1 MIRAVRKEER
11 EQLLSLLKSAFP
23 STDIEW
29 FPPYYDGDPYYKL
42 EYTRVWE
49 ENGVLVSTV
58 QIVKKILR
66 IEDQTILLGGIANVG
81 THPEHRGRGYASA
94 LLEDALRLMDEEGFH
109 LSLLFTGIQPFY
121 ERLGWR
127 EVPFPFLHIPSIP
140 KDIPP
145 HANIREGSDEDIPQI
160 AKVYNEF
167 NERRNFSV
175 VRDEEYFRGW
185 IWKWRHG
192 QKVLVYEKDSQI
204 TGYIRFSIGGTIE
217 PFWVNEFGCLKEE
230 KGCFIPLLSEAIRE
244 AGNRGLTS
252 CTIHLPFED
261 FVLEGIRKVLGEP
274 QIRYGKGA
282 MWRII
287 NLPALL
293 TAIKPVL
300 TRRSKGF
307 KGIFPLDIEGHQAT
321 LEVDDGKILIKDFLS
336 PSVPPLN
343 ISQKLFI
350 NLLAGFEDEEALSL
364 PRYFTLL
371 FPPAKPMFY
380 SFDAF

>member
-1 MIRAVRKEER
+1 MIRAVKREER
-11 EQLLSLLKSAFP
+11 EELLSLLKSAFP
-23 STDIEW
+23 ATDIEW

-81 THPEHRGRGYASA
+81 THPEHRSKGYATA
-94 LLEDALRLMDEEGFH
+94 LLEDALKLMTEEGFH
-109 LSLLFTGIQPFY
+109 ISLLFTGIQPFY

-127 EVPFPFLHIPSIP
+127 EVPFPFLQIPSLP
-140 KDIPP
+140 KGILPQP
-145 HANIREGSDEDIPQI
+145 NIREDKDDDIPHI
-160 AKVYNEF
+160 VKVYNEF

-175 VRDEEYFRGW
+175 VRDEAYMRGW
-185 IWKWRHG
+185 IWKWRQG
-192 QKVLVYEKDSQI
+192 QKVLVSEKDSQI
-204 TGYIRFSIGGTIE
+204 IGYIRYSIGGTSE
-217 PFWVNEFGCLKEE
+217 PFWINEFGCLRGEE
-230 KGCFIPLLSEAIRE
+230 DCFLPLLRESARRASEA
-244 AGNRGLTS
+244 GLTS
-252 CTIHLPFED
+252 ATVHLPFED
-261 FVLEGIRKVLGEP
+261 FILEGIKKVFGEP
-274 QIRYGKGA
+274 RLQYGKGA

-293 TAIKPVL
+293 NAIKPVL
-300 TRRSKGF
+300 SRRA
-307 KGIFPLDIEGHQAT
+307 KGIKGVFPLDIEGHQAT
-321 LEVDDGKILIKDFLS
+321 LEVNNGDVIVEDTVSPSLS
-336 PSVPPLN
+336 PIK

-350 NLLAGFEDEEALSL
+350 NLLAGYEDEDALSL
-364 PRYFTLL
+364 PRDFTRL

>member
-1 MIRAVRKEER
+1 MIRGVRREER

-23 STDIEW
+23 STEIEW

-49 ENGVLVSTV
+49 EDGTLVSTV

-81 THPEHRGRGYASA
+81 THPDHRGRGYATA
-94 LLEDALRLMDEEGFH
+94 LLEDSLRLMKEEGFH

-127 EVPFPFLHIPSIP
+127 EIPFPYLYVPSLP
-140 KDIPP
+140 NDIPP
-145 HANIREGSDEDIPQI
+145 QPNIREDRDEDIPQI
-160 AKVYNEF
+160 VRVYNEF
-167 NERRNFSV
+167 NEMRNLSV
-175 VRDEEYFRGW
+175 VRDATYVRGW

-192 QKVLVYEKDSQI
+192 QCVLVYERDSQI
-204 TGYIRFSIGGTIE
+204 IGYIRFSKGQAPE
-217 PFWVNEFGCLKEE
+217 PFWINEFGCLKGEE
-230 KGCFIPLLSEAIRE
+230 RCFLPLLRE
-244 AGNRGLTS
+244 ALRRAKALGLTA
-252 CTIHLPFED
+252 CTIHLPLEEFI
-261 FVLEGIRKVLGEP
+261 LEGIRKTLGEP

-293 TAIKPVL
+293 QAITPVL
-300 TRRSKGF
+300 SRRSTGI
-307 KGIFPLDIEGHQAT
+307 KGIFPLDVEGHKAT
-321 LEVDDGKILIKDFLS
+321 LKVEDGEVRVDASL
-336 PSVPPLN
+336 PSSLPPIEL
-343 ISQKLFI
+343 SQKLFI
-350 NLLAGFEDEEALSL
+350 NLLAGFEDEEMLSL
-364 PRYFTLL
+364 PTALTRL